1 MKRVKIIL
9 PALLGLMTIPAMAQE
24 TYQDAKLAETA
35 LTGTARYVGMGGA
48 MEALGADLSTI
59 STNPAGIG
67 MFRKSQAALSA
78 GVLAQSSAD
87 KNFTFDGTNAYID
100 GKNSKVSFDQIGFV
114 WSMAHRN
121 QTYVN
126 LAFNFHKSTD
136 FMQILTAT
144 SMLNGASQSKLAA
157 NKTDYSN
164 YIDTRY
170 GGYIRN
176 AGDLIWNGVDENYHK
191 LMGKDENNLQNFYDG
206 RSFLFGQYQHGYIGV
221 YDFNISGSIKNR
233 VWWGV
238 TLGLHDVNY
247 HSDSYY
253 TENFVAEKEAF
264 GESCESLKID
274 GTGFDVKA
282 GVIFRPVESSPFRI
296 GVYVNSPVF
305 YDLTMKGTA
314 DLFLIDN
321 NIVNDQGQHAAGH
334 NSSYVGYDYRLN
346 TPWKAGLSLGHTIGN
361 YFALGATYEYAWYNH
376 FDNRIKDGGYYDGW
390 DYYESSSSDKP
401 MNDHTKATL
410 NGVSTLKLGMEY
422 KPIPMLAVRVGYN
435 YVSALYKE
443 DGMRDQTLMCSY
455 DADGNTGVNMA
466 TSTDYTNWKAINR
479 FTLGLGFNYK
489 KMFLDLAY
497 QYSAQDGDFYPFMSS
512 KNFGTKEGFTPAISN
527 EVSATKVSNNRH
539 QLLMTLGYK
548 F

>member
-1 MKRVKIIL
+1 
-9 PALLGLMTIPAMAQE
+9 
-24 TYQDAKLAETA
+24 
-35 LTGTARYVGMGGA
+35 
-48 MEALGADLSTI
+48 
-59 STNPAGIG
+59 
-67 MFRKSQAALSA
+67 
-78 GVLAQSSAD
+78 
-87 KNFTFDGTNAYID
+87 
-100 GKNSKVSFDQIGFV
+100 
-114 WSMAHRN
+114 
-121 QTYVN
+121 
-126 LAFNFHKSTD
+126 
-136 FMQILTAT
+136 
-144 SMLNGASQSKLAA
+144 
-157 NKTDYSN
+157 
-164 YIDTRY
+164 
-170 GGYIRN
+170 
-176 AGDLIWNGVDENYHK
+176 
-191 LMGKDENNLQNFYDG
+191 
-206 RSFLFGQYQHGYIGV
+206 
-221 YDFNISGSIKNR
+221 
-233 VWWGV
+233 
-238 TLGLHDVNY
+238 
-247 HSDSYY
+247 
-253 TENFVAEKEAF
+253 
-264 GESCESLKID
+264 
-274 GTGFDVKA
+274 
-282 GVIFRPVESSPFRI
+282 
-296 GVYVNSPVF
+296 
-305 YDLTMKGTA
+305 MKGTA

-321 NIVNDQGQHAAGH
+321 NIVNDQGQYAAGH

-443 DGMRDQTLMCSY
+443 DGVRDQTLMCSY

>member
-100 GKNSKVSFDQIGFV
+100 GKTSKVSFDQIGFV
-114 WSMAHRN
+114 WSMAQRN

-170 GGYIRN
+170 DGYIRN

-253 TENFVAEKEAF
+253 TENFVAEKEAY
-264 GESCESLKID
+264 GESCESL
-274 GTGFDVKA
+274 
-282 GVIFRPVESSPFRI
+282 
-296 GVYVNSPVF
+296 
-305 YDLTMKGTA
+305 
-314 DLFLIDN
+314 
-321 NIVNDQGQHAAGH
+321 
-334 NSSYVGYDYRLN
+334 
-346 TPWKAGLSLGHTIGN
+346 
-361 YFALGATYEYAWYNH
+361 
-376 FDNRIKDGGYYDGW
+376 
-390 DYYESSSSDKP
+390 
-401 MNDHTKATL
+401 
-410 NGVSTLKLGMEY
+410 
-422 KPIPMLAVRVGYN
+422 
-435 YVSALYKE
+435 
-443 DGMRDQTLMCSY
+443 
-455 DADGNTGVNMA
+455 
-466 TSTDYTNWKAINR
+466 
-479 FTLGLGFNYK
+479 
-489 KMFLDLAY
+489 
-497 QYSAQDGDFYPFMSS
+497 
-512 KNFGTKEGFTPAISN
+512 
-527 EVSATKVSNNRH
+527 
-539 QLLMTLGYK
+539 
-548 F
+548 

>member
-164 YIDTRY
+164 YIDKRY
-170 GGYIRN
+170 DGYIRN
-176 AGDLIWNGVDENYHK
+176 AG
-191 LMGKDENNLQNFYDG
+191 
-206 RSFLFGQYQHGYIGV
+206 
-221 YDFNISGSIKNR
+221 
-233 VWWGV
+233 
-238 TLGLHDVNY
+238 
-247 HSDSYY
+247 
-253 TENFVAEKEAF
+253 A
-264 GESCESLKID
+264 
-274 GTGFDVKA
+274 
-282 GVIFRPVESSPFRI
+282 
-296 GVYVNSPVF
+296 
-305 YDLTMKGTA
+305 
-314 DLFLIDN
+314 
-321 NIVNDQGQHAAGH
+321 
-334 NSSYVGYDYRLN
+334 
-346 TPWKAGLSLGHTIGN
+346 
-361 YFALGATYEYAWYNH
+361 
-376 FDNRIKDGGYYDGW
+376 
-390 DYYESSSSDKP
+390 
-401 MNDHTKATL
+401 
-410 NGVSTLKLGMEY
+410 
-422 KPIPMLAVRVGYN
+422 
-435 YVSALYKE
+435 
-443 DGMRDQTLMCSY
+443 
-455 DADGNTGVNMA
+455 
-466 TSTDYTNWKAINR
+466 
-479 FTLGLGFNYK
+479 
-489 KMFLDLAY
+489 
-497 QYSAQDGDFYPFMSS
+497 
-512 KNFGTKEGFTPAISN
+512 
-527 EVSATKVSNNRH
+527 
-539 QLLMTLGYK
+539 
-548 F
+548 